1 MRLVKL
7 NHAFERIG
15 FANDPY
21 LGTLT
26 VSPKYLGTGME
37 ITGTYKISKKQ
48 GSRTLGIE
56 EAE

>member
-37 ITGTYKISKKQ
+37 ITGIYKILKKK